1 MSSSFGTIL
10 KVSVFGQ
17 SHSVGIGAV
26 VDGLPSGEA
35 IDMVRVQAFMQRR
48 APGNAAHSTRRK
60 EPDEPK
66 VFSGLVDGRTC
77 GAPLM
82 ALIEN
87 TSQRSGDYDALR
99 DTPRPGHADY
109 TARVKYGDSVDLSG
123 GGHFSGRLT
132 APICF
137 AGAVAMQILERR
149 GVSVRARISEIA
161 GIQDAYEGDLSGVA
175 AKDFPVIDDRAGVMM
190 REAIE
195 RARLEGDSVG
205 GVIECAIGGLPAGLG
220 EPMLDGVE
228 SVLARLLFAIPAVRG
243 VEFGAGFAAA
253 RMRGSVHNDPF
264 ILEDGHIR
272 TAANRHAGI
281 LGGITTGMPI
291 VFRVAFKPTASI
303 AKPQH
308 TVNLREMREETI
320 QVGGRHDPCVAPRA
334 VPVVEAMAALGIL
347 DLMMIANAQ
356 SHV

>member
-17 SHSVGIGAV
+17 SHSAAIGAV
-26 VDGLPSGEA
+26 VDGLPSGET
-35 IDMVRVQAFMQRR
+35 IDMARVAAFMRRR
-48 APGNAAHSTRRK
+48 APGNAAFATTRN
-60 EPDEPK
+60 EPDEVK
-66 VFSGLVDGRTC
+66 VLSGLVDGKTC

-87 TSQRSGDYDALR
+87 VSQRPGDYDALR

-109 TARVKYGDSVDLSG
+109 TARVKYGDTADLSG

-137 AGAVAMQILERR
+137 AGAVAMQVLEKR
-149 GVSVRARISEIA
+149 GVSVRAHIDEIV
-161 GIQDAYEGDLSGVA
+161 GVQDSFSGDLNGVSE
-175 AKDFPVIDDRAGVMM
+175 KDFPVLDDRAGVLM

-195 RARLEGDSVG
+195 RARLDGDSVG
-205 GVIECAIGGLPAGLG
+205 GIIECVLEGLPAGIG

-228 SVLARLLFAIPAVRG
+228 SVLSRLLFAIPAVRG

-253 RMRGSVHNDPF
+253 RMRGSAHNDAF
-264 ILEDGHIR
+264 IIENDQIK
-272 TAANRHAGI
+272 TATNRHAGI

-303 AKPQH
+303 SKPQK
-308 TVNLREMREETI
+308 TVNLKEMREETI
-320 QVGGRHDPCVAPRA
+320 RVGGRHDPCVVPRA

-347 DLMMIANAQ
+347 DLLMIANA
-356 SHV
+356 VKM